1 VKIKPAEI
9 DRFIKQPPA
18 PVRAAV
24 IYGPDLGLVRERG
37 GLLLRALTDTPDDPF
52 SVADL
57 EEQTLKG
64 DPARLA
70 DEAGAVAMFGGR
82 RVVRVRDAGEAS
94 AKALASY
101 LDQPGDGFVILEA
114 GELTPRSALRKLAES
129 AKDAAALP
137 CYADTAENLERLA
150 GTMLR
155 EAGLDIDH
163 AVLVALVDQLGADRQ
178 LSRNEIEK
186 LILYKGGE
194 SPVTME
200 DIAASVG
207 GADARG
213 LDDAIDSAAGGDMQK
228 LDMSFARLVES
239 GVAPERMI
247 RALTMHLQ
255 RLHLVLG
262 RVERGGRL
270 DEIVRSLRPPLH
282 FSRQPA
288 LRRQCA
294 VWSRRRLDG
303 ALAMLADAEAQC
315 RGAGPLSEA
324 IVARSMMSIARAA
337 AAGRRS

>member
-1 VKIKPAEI
+1 VKLKPADI
-9 DRFIKQPPA
+9 ARFLKTPPDA
-18 PVRAAV
+18 VRAAL
-24 IYGPDLGLVRERG
+24 IYGPDLGLVRERARI
-37 GLLLRALTDTPDDPF
+37 LLGALTDTPDDPF

-57 EEQTLKG
+57 EDAVLKG

-70 DEAGAVAMFGGR
+70 DEAGSVAMFGGR
-82 RVVRVRDAGEAS
+82 RVVRVRDAGDAS
-94 AKALASY
+94 AKALDGY
-101 LDQPGDGFVILEA
+101 LQLPGDGFVILEA
-114 GELTPRSALRKLAES
+114 GELTPRSALRKLVEG

-137 CYADTAENLERLA
+137 CYADTSENLERLA
-150 GTMLR
+150 ADLLKQ
-155 EAGLDIDH
+155 AGLEIEH
-163 AVLVALVDQLGADRQ
+163 PVLTTLVEHLGADRQ

-194 SPVTME
+194 SPVTFE

-207 GADARG
+207 GADAQG
-213 LDDAIDSAAGGDMQK
+213 LDELIDSTAGGDMPALDAGFAK
-228 LDMSFARLVES
+228 LIEG

-247 RALTMHLQ
+247 RTLTMHMQ

-270 DEIVRSLRPPLH
+270 DEILRSLRPPLH

-288 LRRQCA
+288 MRRQCA

-303 ALAMLADAEAQC
+303 ALAMLADAEGQS
-315 RGAGPLSEA
+315 RGAGALSEPV
-324 IVARSMMSIARAA
+324 VARAMMSIARAA

>member
-1 VKIKPAEI
+1 MKLKPAEI
-9 DRFIKQPPA
+9 DRFIKSPPDT
-18 PVRAAV
+18 VRAAL
-24 IYGPDLGLVRERG
+24 IYGPDLGLVRERARA
-37 GLLLRALTDTPDDPF
+37 LLNALTDTPDDPF
-52 SVADL
+52 SVADV

-82 RVVRVRDAGEAS
+82 RVVRVRDAGEAA
-94 AKALASY
+94 AKSLDGY
-101 LDQPGDGFVILEA
+101 LKLPGDGFVILEA
-114 GELTPRSALRKLAES
+114 GDLAPRSALRKLTEAS
-129 AKDAAALP
+129 KQAAALP
-137 CYADTAENLERLA
+137 CYSDTTENLERLA
-150 GTMLR
+150 ASMIR
-155 EAGLDIDH
+155 EAGLQID
-163 AVLVALVDQLGADRQ
+163 APVLSTLVEQLGADRQ

-194 SPVTME
+194 SPVTLD

-207 GADARG
+207 GADGRG
-213 LDDAIDSAAGGDMQK
+213 LDDAIDSAAGGDMQAF
-228 LDMSFARLVES
+228 DANFARLIEA
-239 GVAPERMI
+239 GMAPDRII
-247 RALTMHLQ
+247 RTLTMHMQ

-315 RGAGPLSEA
+315 RGAGPLSQA
-324 IVARSMMSIARAA
+324 VVARAMMSIAHAA
-337 AAGRRS
+337 AAGRRG